1 MTRIPGKVQTVLG
14 PLGPENLGI
23 VVPHEH
29 LLVDLTPLYRDPLT
43 ASDRARALRPV
54 VMEDLNWHRFNRLSN
69 WDNGLLGNEDT
80 AIAEALIFKESGG
93 KTIVDCTSIGIG
105 RDPLGLA
112 RISRATG
119 LNIIMGAGYYIA
131 ETHPKDMDSN
141 TESDIAKEMVRDL
154 TVGVGDTVIK
164 SGVIGE
170 LGCSSPL
177 HPHER
182 KVLRAAAKAQ
192 QETGAPISIHPGHH
206 DSAPLEI
213 IEILAEAGADPL
225 HIIMGHIERTVT
237 QSSTL
242 KKLATSG
249 CFLEYDL
256 FGRDY
261 PYYPFAPH
269 IAMPT
274 DAQRLRQL
282 AGLIAEGHV
291 AQLLLSQDVCRKTDM
306 VRYGGFGYAHILEI
320 IVPWMRRRGF
330 KEEHIQAMLIENPAR
345 ALTFV

>member
-1 MTRIPGKVQTVLG
+1 MIGISGKVQTVLG
-14 PLGPENLGI
+14 PISPEYLGI

-29 LLVDLTPLYRDPLT
+29 LLVDLTSLYRDPPT
-43 ASDRARALRPV
+43 ASDRATALKPV
-54 VMEDLNWHRFNRLSN
+54 VMEDLNWHRFNRLSS
-69 WDNGLLGNEDT
+69 WDNSLLGDEDT
-80 AIAEALIFKESGG
+80 AVAEALIFKESGG
-93 KTIVDCTSIGIG
+93 KTLVDCTNIGIG

-112 RISRATG
+112 RISHATG

-131 ETHPKDMDSN
+131 ETHPKDMDSK
-141 TESDIAKEMVRDL
+141 TEGDIAKEIVRDL
-154 TVGVGDTVIK
+154 TVGVGDTGIK

-177 HPHER
+177 HPDEP
-182 KVLRAAAKAQ
+182 KALRAAAKAQ

-213 IEILAEAGADPL
+213 IEILAGAGADPRHL
-225 HIIMGHIERTVT
+225 IMGHIERTVT
-237 QSSTL
+237 QPSTL
-242 KKLATSG
+242 KELASSG
-249 CFLEYDL
+249 CFLGYDL

-269 IAMPT
+269 IEMPT
-274 DAQRLRQL
+274 DAQRLRQI
-282 AGLIAEGHV
+282 AGLIAEGYLG
-291 AQLLLSQDVCRKTDM
+291 QILLSQDVCRKTDM

-330 KEEHIQAMLIENPAR
+330 EEEHIQTMLIENPAR